1 MIRVYILLAAL
12 AVFGA
17 SLGGAYLKGRAD
29 GRAVAEA
36 AAQEE
41 VRELNEQLRL
51 AEEAAREREQQR
63 LAELEALEQSIE
75 QLRREADADPD
86 AARPA
91 IGTGSVRRINSID

>member
-1 MIRVYILLAAL
+1 MIRVYVFL
-12 AVFGA
+12 AVLAVLGA

-51 AEEAAREREQQR
+51 AEEAARAREQQR

-75 QLRREADADPD
+75 QLRREADEDPD

-91 IGTGSVRRINSID
+91 IGTGSVRRINSVN

>member
-12 AVFGA
+12 AVFGTA
-17 SLGGAYLKGRAD
+17 LGGAYLKGRAD
-29 GRAVAEA
+29 GRSVAEQ

-41 VRELNEQLRL
+41 VRRLNEEVRQAEEEARERERLRL
-51 AEEAAREREQQR
+51 AE
-63 LAELEALEQSIE
+63 LAELEESIE

-86 AARPA
+86 ATRPA